1 VSNSA
6 LKEEKKMSEKFKFS
20 LSGMWLFVCVFT
32 LLIPVFLPSVA
43 GWANPSTN
51 AVGAATA
58 SMFILSF
65 PSSLFGL
72 PLMFF
77 VGDSIG
83 VNPNSI
89 EGMYLNLFVMFV
101 LGLVQW
107 FWVLPRIWR
116 NDPKVQILDL
126 PAKLEDRPMRVFAPA
141 ETFSAFDQRMQTPVE
156 RVLRQ
161 ENESDP
167 PC

>member
-1 VSNSA
+1 MT
-6 LKEEKKMSEKFKFS
+6 ERFKIS

-43 GWANPSTN
+43 GSANPASN
-51 AVGAATA
+51 VVGTATA

-65 PSSLFGL
+65 PSSLFGI
-72 PLMFF
+72 PLLVF
-77 VGDSIG
+77 VGATLG

-107 FWVLPRIWR
+107 FWIVPRIWR
-116 NDPKVQILDL
+116 HDAKVQVLDL
-126 PAKLEDRPMRVFAPA
+126 PVSLDNSPVTLFQPA
-141 ETFSAFDQRMQTPVE
+141 EVFQPYDQRSRTPVE
-156 RVLRQ
+156 RVIRQ
-161 ENESDP
+161 DRDSDP
-167 PC
+167 SL